1 MRLGGVF
8 ANGSEVSLL
17 RSENYWGAFSLGG
30 GGVSAVP
37 YLTIIRI
44 VTWETFQPELMGG
57 DLLKNLHIC
66 R

>member
-1 MRLGGVF
+1 MFGI
-8 ANGSEVSLL
+8 
-17 RSENYWGAFSLGG
+17 YWDAFSLGG
-30 GGVSAVP
+30 GEVSAVP